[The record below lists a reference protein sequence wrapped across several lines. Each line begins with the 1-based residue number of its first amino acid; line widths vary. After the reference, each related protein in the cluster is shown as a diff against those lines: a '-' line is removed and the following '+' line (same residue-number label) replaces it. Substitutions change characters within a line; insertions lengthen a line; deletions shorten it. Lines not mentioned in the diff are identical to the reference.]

1 MCGVGAGEDG
11 DTLLVPGPGCRHHV
25 ARVVVVEA
33 ALYELGRVRLVDV
46 AVGRLGW
53 GAHDAAPGELAALAF
68 WVVLTRETLK
78 WFRQKKNDYF
88 LIYLAT
94 NQKSVSIF

>member
-11 DTLLVPGPGCRHHV
+11 DTLLVPGPGRRHHV

-33 ALYELGRVRLVDV
+33 ALDELGRVRLVDV
-46 AVGRLGW
+46 AVGRLGRW
-53 GAHDAAPGELAALAF
+53 AHDAPPGELAALAF

-78 WFRQKKNDYF
+78 WF
-88 LIYLAT
+88 I
-94 NQKSVSIF
+94 